1 MPIDER
7 PPRNLVIVHSQR
19 SGSSDLV
26 RSSRDGCSDEV
37 LLAEIRRRSDGS
49 MNVSL
54 ENFGDSWDGFGEGDE
69 VASDND

>member
-1 MPIDER
+1 
-7 PPRNLVIVHSQR
+7 
-19 SGSSDLV
+19 
-26 RSSRDGCSDEV
+26 
-37 LLAEIRRRSDGS
+37 